1 MEFPTQA
8 PESWDFS
15 SGCLV
20 PEHALV
26 TCTPRLV
33 HFNATQRKAG
43 FSLLRLAV
51 ENSKVSKMK
60 ISSALS

>member
-8 PESWDFS
+8 PESWDFN

-26 TCTPRLV
+26 TCTPGLV
-33 HFNATQRKAG
+33 YFNATQRKAR
-43 FSLLRLAV
+43 FSLLQLAV
-51 ENSKVSKMK
+51 RKSKVRVK
-60 ISSALS
+60 